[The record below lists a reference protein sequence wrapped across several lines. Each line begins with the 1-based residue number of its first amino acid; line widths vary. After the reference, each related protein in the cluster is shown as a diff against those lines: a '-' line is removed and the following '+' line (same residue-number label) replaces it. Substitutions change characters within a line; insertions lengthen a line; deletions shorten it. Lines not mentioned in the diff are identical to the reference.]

1 MRLRQVQQ
9 ELCRVWGFGE
19 GRLQAQLACYP
30 GGGARCVLS
39 LALSLSLR
47 ACVRIRSWLI
57 HHARVRHNR
66 YLRHLDAKSEEGQ
79 RRLTLLY
86 YINPGWTADDGGCL
100 RLYPHTDDA
109 LRNDRDDSLL
119 LDDGNHRE
127 AFVDVEPV
135 GDRLLI
141 FQSRTVEHEVL
152 ASHAMRFSL
161 TMWLY

>member
-1 MRLRQVQQ
+1 
-9 ELCRVWGFGE
+9 
-19 GRLQAQLACYP
+19 
-30 GGGARCVLS
+30 
-39 LALSLSLR
+39 
-47 ACVRIRSWLI
+47 
-57 HHARVRHNR
+57 
-66 YLRHLDAKSEEGQ
+66 LDAKSEEGQ

-86 YINPGWTADDGGCL
+86 YINPGWTAADGGCL

-109 LRNDRDDSLL
+109 PRNDRDDSLL
-119 LDDGNHRE
+119 PDDGNQREE